1 MEGLTGSEQS
11 ARSAVENAHEAYIC
25 MDAGGFITDWNPQA
39 EVTFGWSR
47 DEAIGRVLA
56 ETIIPDRFREEH
68 WRGLTRFIET
78 GDATIL
84 NTRLEL
90 SALHRE
96 GYEFPVEITISNS
109 GDRAHPTF
117 YAFLHDISER
127 QRSDQFLR
135 AQHALSATLAE
146 AQSVEGVLP
155 EVTGSLAQTMGWAR
169 AGYWAPEGEQL
180 RCRLTWSS
188 DGNHD
193 GKFAQ
198 VSRRTLL
205 GPGEGLPGQAWESTS
220 AVWMADVSMDPAF
233 VRGEA
238 ARAEGLHSAVAVP
251 VAAGSGTRGVLE
263 FLSLEAKPRQAE
275 LVEMMTVLSAQAGHF
290 LDVLE
295 ERAGLIQR
303 LERLAATDELTGVS
317 NRRGWEE
324 ALNREIARSRRDGAA
339 LYVALFDLDD
349 FKQYNDEHGH
359 QAGDDLL
366 RQTAAEWSSRLR
378 ATDILARYG
387 GEEFALVFP
396 THPPE
401 TAAMVVERLRAAM
414 APGVTCSAGLAAW
427 NRVESAEEL
436 VGRADGALYEAKR
449 AGRDCLVQA
458 EA

>member
-1 MEGLTGSEQS
+1 
-11 ARSAVENAHEAYIC
+11 

-47 DEAIGRVLA
+47 QEAVGRVLA
-56 ETIIPDRFREEH
+56 ETIIPERFHADH
-68 WRGLTRFIET
+68 WRGLKRYVET
-78 GDATIL
+78 GKANIL

-90 SALHRE
+90 SAVHRE
-96 GYEFPVEITISNS
+96 GYEFPIEMTISTSS
-109 GDRAHPTF
+109 GSDHPTF

-146 AQSVEGVLP
+146 AESVEGVLP
-155 EVTGSLAQTMGWAR
+155 EVTGSLAQAMGWAR
-169 AGYWAPEGEQL
+169 AGYWAPQDGRL
-180 RCRLTWSS
+180 RCRLTWSA

-193 GKFAQ
+193 GQFAQ

-205 GPGEGLPGQAWESTS
+205 ETGEGLPGQAWESAS
-220 AVWMADVSMDPAF
+220 AVWMADVSMDPSF
-233 VRGEA
+233 VRSEA
-238 ARAEGLHSAVAVP
+238 ASAEGLHSAVAVP

-263 FLSLEAKPRQAE
+263 FFSLEAKPRQAE
-275 LVEMMTVLSAQAGHF
+275 LVEMMTVLCAQAGHF

-303 LERLAATDELTGVS
+303 LERLATTDELTGVS

-324 ALNREIARSRRDGAA
+324 SLGREIARSRRDGAA

-349 FKQYNDEHGH
+349 FKRYNDEHGH
-359 QAGDDLL
+359 QAGDDML
-366 RQTAAEWSSRLR
+366 RQTASEWSSRLR

-401 TAAMVVERLRAAM
+401 TAVMVVERLRSAM
-414 APGVTCSAGLAAW
+414 APGITCSAGLACW

-436 VGRADGALYEAKR
+436 VGRADGALYAAKR

-458 EA
+458 EG

>member
-1 MEGLTGSEQS
+1 
-11 ARSAVENAHEAYIC
+11 

-47 DEAIGRVLA
+47 REAVGRVLA
-56 ETIIPDRFREEH
+56 DTIIPERFHADH
-68 WRGLTRFIET
+68 WTGLKRFIAT
-78 GDATIL
+78 GEAHIL

-90 SALHRE
+90 SAIHRE
-96 GYEFPVEITISNS
+96 GYEFPVELTISAS
-109 GDRAHPTF
+109 GDTEHPTF

-127 QRSDQFLR
+127 RRSDQFLR

-146 AQSVEGVLP
+146 AESVEGVLP
-155 EVTGSLAQTMGWAR
+155 EVTGSLAQAMGWAR
-169 AGYWAPEGEQL
+169 AGYWTPDGERL
-180 RCRLTWSS
+180 RCKLTWSA

-193 GKFAQ
+193 GRFAQ

-205 GPGEGLPGQAWESTS
+205 GPGEGLPGQAWEAGS

-233 VRGEA
+233 MRADA
-238 ARAEGLHSAVAVP
+238 ANAEGLHSAVAVP
-251 VAAGSGTRGVLE
+251 VAAGGGTRGVLE
-263 FLSLEAKPRQAE
+263 FFSLEAKPRQSE
-275 LVEMMTVLSAQAGHF
+275 LVEMMTVLCAQAGHF

-324 ALNREIARSRRDGAA
+324 ALGREIARSRRDGAA

-349 FKQYNDEHGH
+349 FKRYNDEHGH
-359 QAGDDLL
+359 QAGDDML
-366 RQTAAEWSSRLR
+366 RQTASEWSSRLR

-401 TAAMVVERLRAAM
+401 TAVMVVERLRSAM
-414 APGVTCSAGLAAW
+414 APGLTCSAGLACW

-436 VGRADGALYEAKR
+436 VGRADTALYEAKR
-449 AGRDCLVQA
+449 AGRDCLIQA
-458 EA
+458 EG